1 MSGPNSKPLS
11 TSLGE
16 ALASKSSEVTL
27 LSRPEAARPS
37 PPSSRPSRIA
47 DYRAAPPPQQLHS
60 LPPPAGPDRSFV
72 SSSEEEP
79 RKPRKRRVV
88 GSAEMKAEAARRVLA
103 EEDPND
109 IAADLGVSRSSVMNW
124 AKEAKLRA
132 FAETS
137 KKFEAND
144 IQKVS
149 AELAEALNL
158 QRAATERV
166 KVLKARLRELLG
178 DE

>member
-1 MSGPNSKPLS
+1 
-11 TSLGE
+11 
-16 ALASKSSEVTL
+16 
-27 LSRPEAARPS
+27 
-37 PPSSRPSRIA
+37 
-47 DYRAAPPPQQLHS
+47 
-60 LPPPAGPDRSFV
+60 
-72 SSSEEEP
+72 
-79 RKPRKRRVV
+79 
-88 GSAEMKAEAARRVLA
+88 MKAEAARRVLA